1 MNESINLT
9 RPKVSVIVSTYKS
22 ERFMRECLTDLVAQ
36 SLSPGLEI
44 VIVDA
49 ASPENEG
56 AIVREFQEVHRNI
69 LYIRTPERIGIYAAW
84 NLAIRNASAPY
95 VTPFSTNDRLSRT
108 AYEQLAAALD
118 ANSDTVLAFGDT
130 YLTATPHQTFD
141 RHDRVG
147 EYRWPPYCYE
157 YLVAANGVGPHPM
170 WRREVHEV
178 IGYFD
183 ERYVALGD
191 QEFWLRIGERF
202 RMLHIPVVT
211 GLYWE
216 SAEGVSYQRQIADA
230 EFRQIR
236 GVYARRYL
244 ERRARQCG
252 ASHAC

>member
-1 MNESINLT
+1 
-9 RPKVSVIVSTYKS
+9 
-22 ERFMRECLTDLVAQ
+22 MRECLEDLVSQTVADR
-36 SLSPGLEI
+36 LEI

-49 ASPENEG
+49 ASPEYEEK
-56 AIVREFQEVHRNI
+56 IIREFQQIHPNI
-69 LYIRTPERIGIYAAW
+69 LYIRTPRRIGIYAAW

-95 VTPFSTNDRLSRT
+95 VTPFSTNDRLNSI
-108 AYEQLAAALD
+108 AYEQLAVALD
-118 ANSDTVLAFGDT
+118 TNPDDMLVYGDT

-141 RHDRVG
+141 CHDRVG

-157 YLVAANGVGPHPM
+157 FLVAANGVGPHPM
-170 WRREVHEV
+170 WRRELHDV

-216 SAEGVSYQRQIADA
+216 SSEGISYQRQIADA

-236 GVYARRYL
+236 GMYARRYL
-244 ERRARQCG
+244 ERRARQGG
-252 ASHAC
+252 ASQAC

>member
-1 MNESINLT
+1 
-9 RPKVSVIVSTYKS
+9 
-22 ERFMRECLTDLVAQ
+22 MRECLEDLVSQTVADR
-36 SLSPGLEI
+36 LEI

-49 ASPENEG
+49 ASPEYEEK
-56 AIVREFQEVHRNI
+56 IIREFQQIHPNI
-69 LYIRTPERIGIYAAW
+69 LYIRTPRRIGIYAAW

-95 VTPFSTNDRLSRT
+95 VTPFSTNDRLNSI
-108 AYEQLAAALD
+108 AYEQLAVALD
-118 ANSDTVLAFGDT
+118 TNPDVMLVYGDT

-157 YLVAANGVGPHPM
+157 FLVAANGVGPHPM
-170 WRREVHEV
+170 WRRELHDA

-202 RMLHIPVVT
+202 RMLHVPVVT

-216 SAEGVSYQRQIADA
+216 SAEGISYQRQIADA

-236 GVYARRYL
+236 GMYARRYL
-244 ERRARQCG
+244 ERRARQGG
-252 ASHAC
+252 ASQVC